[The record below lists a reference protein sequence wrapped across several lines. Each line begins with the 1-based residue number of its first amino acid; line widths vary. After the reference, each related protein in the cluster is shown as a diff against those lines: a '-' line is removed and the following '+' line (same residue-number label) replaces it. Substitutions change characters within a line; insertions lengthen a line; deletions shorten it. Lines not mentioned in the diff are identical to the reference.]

1 MANSLM
7 SIFSGSGGGM
17 FNGTFGKIIFKVAGS
32 IMRGESP
39 QDCFRDLANSIPELQ
54 KFNAND
60 LRGAAHQLCKE
71 RGIDETKITEEI
83 KQSISSITK

>member
-1 MANSLM
+1 MANPLM
-7 SIFSGSGGGM
+7 SILGGSGGGM
-17 FNGTFGKIIFKVAGS
+17 LGGPFGKIIFKVAGS

-39 QDCFRDLANSIPELQ
+39 QDCFRSLANEIPELQ

-60 LRGAAHQLCKE
+60 LKGAAHQLCQE
-71 RGIDETKITEEI
+71 RGIDEAKITAEI

>member
-1 MANSLM
+1 MANPLLG
-7 SIFSGSGGGM
+7 IFGSAGSGGGM
-17 FNGTFGKIIFKVAGS
+17 FGKIVFKIVGS

-39 QDCFRDLANSIPELQ
+39 QDCFRDLASTIPELQ

-60 LRGAAHQLCKE
+60 LRGAAHQLCQE
-71 RGIDETKITEEI
+71 RGIDEGKITAEI

>member
-1 MANSLM
+1 MANPLM
-7 SIFSGSGGGM
+7 SIFGGGSGIFSGP
-17 FNGTFGKIIFKVAGS
+17 FGKIIFKVAGS

-39 QDCFRDLANSIPELQ
+39 QDCFRDLANTIPELQ

-60 LRGAAHQLCKE
+60 LRGAAHQLCQE
-71 RGIDETKITEEI
+71 RGIDEGKITAEI